1 MRAVKALDMLDSLA
15 PAGRNFAFKV
25 FYLKQLRNNG
35 EWSRTLAGF
44 GFTPDDPNDPDNPG
58 RPDFEAMMRQMQ
70 EQMKAQ
76 FEQLG
81 INPAGFVNPFTSLFS
96 QVGKT
101 NSGADGKEEVLS
113 IATARDTAT
122 KFVKVQGLKPLG
134 TKDVSVVEN
143 AFEISELWLNEAT
156 AFPASTHAPMAVSR
170 MDWVLETMPGWHKTI
185 EPLAAGLSSAI
196 SDLMDQ
202 AMNAQA
208 ADPEQ
213 GQPPIEIIT
222 AMLRSF
228 IGTMIATQLG
238 QSIGTLATTVTGA
251 HDVGLPLLDPARA
264 IVIPENIE
272 NWAVDLEIAK
282 SEVFIFHALREGA
295 VARLFAHNPWL
306 VSYIQSAVVEYG
318 KGIHID
324 IDAIQRQAQEA
335 FEGMQEG
342 ASEGEAISF
351 ALDNGIF
358 TPEESPA
365 QKSALL
371 KLETVLALID
381 GWSDEVVSLA
391 AGDRIPSIEQL
402 RESHRRRRASSSP
415 AQQLFS
421 SMLGLQVSPK
431 LTREASAF
439 WKKIREVKS
448 VGERDQIWSG
458 LLPTA
463 DDLLDPEKFLT
474 STSIPDDL
482 SGLI

>member
-1 MRAVKALDMLDSLA
+1 M
-15 PAGRNFAFKV
+15 
-25 FYLKQLRNNG
+25 
-35 EWSRTLAGF
+35 AGF
-44 GFTPDDPNDPDNPG
+44 GFTPDDSDSEPNKDG
-58 RPDFEAMMRQMQ
+58 QPDFEAMMRQMQ

-81 INPAGFVNPFTSLFS
+81 INPVGFVNPFTTLFS
-96 QVGKT
+96 QAGK
-101 NSGADGKEEVLS
+101 SGANQEEVLPL
-113 IATARDTAT
+113 ATARDTAR
-122 KFVKVQGLKPLG
+122 KFVSAQGLKPLG
-134 TKDVSVVEN
+134 TKDVSVVES
-143 AFEISELWLNEAT
+143 AFEISETWLNDAT
-156 AFPASTHAPMAVSR
+156 AFPASTLAPTAVSR
-170 MDWVLETMPGWHKTI
+170 LDWINETMPGWHRTI

-196 SDLMDQ
+196 SDLLDQ

-208 ADPEQ
+208 GESAE
-213 GQPPIEIIT
+213 GQPPIEMIT
-222 AMLRSF
+222 MMLRSF

-238 QSIGTLATTVTGA
+238 QSIGTLSTTVTGA
-251 HDVGLPLLDPARA
+251 HDVSLPLLDPARA
-264 IVIPENIE
+264 VVIPENIE
-272 NWAVDLEIAK
+272 NWAAELEIAK
-282 SEVFIFHALREGA
+282 SEVFIYHALREGA
-295 VARLFAHNPWL
+295 VARLFANNPWL
-306 VSYIQSAVVEYG
+306 VSYIQSAIVEYG

-324 IDAIQRQAQEA
+324 IDAIQRQAQGA
-335 FEGMQEG
+335 FENMQEG
-342 ASEGEAISF
+342 AGSEEAISF

-381 GWSDEVVSLA
+381 GWTDEVVALS

-402 RESHRRRRASSSP
+402 RETHRRRRAASAP
-415 AQQLFS
+415 AQLLFS

-463 DDLLDPEKFLT
+463 EDLMDPEKFLT

-482 SGLI
+482 SGLL

>member
-1 MRAVKALDMLDSLA
+1 M
-15 PAGRNFAFKV
+15 
-25 FYLKQLRNNG
+25 
-35 EWSRTLAGF
+35 AGF
-44 GFTPDDPNDPDNPG
+44 GFTPDDPNDPDNSG
-58 RPDFEAMMRQMQ
+58 NPDFEAMMRQMQ

-81 INPAGFVNPFTSLFS
+81 INPAGFVNPFTTLFS
-96 QVGKT
+96 QFGKA
-101 NSGADGKEEVLS
+101 NSGKDGEEVLS
-113 IATARDTAT
+113 ITTARDTAT

-156 AFPASTHAPMAVSR
+156 SFPASTHAPMAVSR

-185 EPLAAGLSSAI
+185 EPLATGLSSAI

-213 GQPPIEIIT
+213 GQPPIEMIT

-335 FEGMQEG
+335 FEGMQANMPEG
-342 ASEGEAISF
+342 AGEGEAISF

-381 GWSDEVVSLA
+381 GWTDEVVSLA

-482 SGLI
+482 SGLL

>member
-1 MRAVKALDMLDSLA
+1 
-15 PAGRNFAFKV
+15 
-25 FYLKQLRNNG
+25 
-35 EWSRTLAGF
+35 
-44 GFTPDDPNDPDNPG
+44 
-58 RPDFEAMMRQMQ
+58 
-70 EQMKAQ
+70 
-76 FEQLG
+76 
-81 INPAGFVNPFTSLFS
+81 
-96 QVGKT
+96 
-101 NSGADGKEEVLS
+101 
-113 IATARDTAT
+113 
-122 KFVKVQGLKPLG
+122 
-134 TKDVSVVEN
+134 
-143 AFEISELWLNEAT
+143 
-156 AFPASTHAPMAVSR
+156 
-170 MDWVLETMPGWHKTI
+170 
-185 EPLAAGLSSAI
+185 
-196 SDLMDQ
+196 MDQ

-213 GQPPIEIIT
+213 GQPPIEMIT
-222 AMLRSF
+222 TMLRSF

-295 VARLFAHNPWL
+295 VARLFANNPWL
-306 VSYIQSAVVEYG
+306 VSYIQSAVVENG

-335 FEGMQEG
+335 FEGAQANMPEG
-342 ASEGEAISF
+342 AGEGEAISF

-381 GWSDEVVSLA
+381 GWSDDVTALA
-391 AGDRIPSIEQL
+391 AGERIPSIEQL
-402 RESHRRRRASSSP
+402 RESHRRRRAAASP

-448 VGERDQIWSG
+448 VSERDQIWSG

-463 DDLLDPEKFLT
+463 EDLLDPEKFLT

-482 SGLI
+482 SGLL

>member
-1 MRAVKALDMLDSLA
+1 M
-15 PAGRNFAFKV
+15 
-25 FYLKQLRNNG
+25 
-35 EWSRTLAGF
+35 AGF
-44 GFTPDDPNDPDNPG
+44 GFTPNDPNDPNNSNNSENEG
-58 RPDFEAMMRQMQ
+58 GPDFEAMMRQMQ

-81 INPAGFVNPFTSLFS
+81 INPVGFVNPFTTLFS
-96 QVGKT
+96 QSGKT
-101 NSGADGKEEVLS
+101 GNSGKEEVLS
-113 IATARDTAT
+113 IATARDTAR
-122 KFVKVQGLKPLG
+122 KFVSTQGLKPLG
-134 TKDVSVVEN
+134 TKEVSVVES
-143 AFEISELWLNEAT
+143 AFDISELWLNEAT
-156 AFPASTHAPMAVSR
+156 AFPATGSVPTAVSR
-170 MDWVLETMPGWHKTI
+170 MDWVNETISGWHKTI

-208 ADPEQ
+208 ADPGQ
-213 GQPPIEIIT
+213 GQPPIEMIT
-222 AMLRSF
+222 MMLRSF

-238 QSIGTLATTVTGA
+238 QSIGTLAISVTGA

-264 IVIPENIE
+264 IVVPENIE
-272 NWAVDLEIAK
+272 NWATDLEIAK

-324 IDAIQRQAQEA
+324 IDAIQRQAQDA

-342 ASEGEAISF
+342 AGEGEAISF

-365 QKSALL
+365 QKNALL

-381 GWSDEVVSLA
+381 GWTDEVVSLA

-402 RESHRRRRASSSP
+402 RETHRRRRAASAP

-431 LTREASAF
+431 LTREASNF
-439 WKKIREVKS
+439 WKKIRELKS

-463 DDLLDPEKFLT
+463 DDLLDPEKFLN

-482 SGLI
+482 SGLL

>member
-1 MRAVKALDMLDSLA
+1 M
-15 PAGRNFAFKV
+15 
-25 FYLKQLRNNG
+25 
-35 EWSRTLAGF
+35 AGF
-44 GFTPDDPNDPDNPG
+44 GFTPDDPNDPDNSNNSG
-58 RPDFEAMMRQMQ
+58 NEGGTDFEAMMRQMQ

-101 NSGADGKEEVLS
+101 NSGKDGEEVLS
-113 IATARDTAT
+113 ITTARDTAT

-156 AFPASTHAPMAVSR
+156 SFPASTHAPMAVSR
-170 MDWVLETMPGWHKTI
+170 MDWVLETMPGWHKAI

-213 GQPPIEIIT
+213 GQPPIEMIT

-238 QSIGTLATTVTGA
+238 QSIGTLATSVTGA

-335 FEGMQEG
+335 FEGMQANMPEG
-342 ASEGEAISF
+342 AGEGEAISF

-381 GWSDEVVSLA
+381 GWTDEVVSLA

-431 LTREASAF
+431 LTREASTF

-482 SGLI
+482 SGLL

>member
-1 MRAVKALDMLDSLA
+1 M
-15 PAGRNFAFKV
+15 
-25 FYLKQLRNNG
+25 
-35 EWSRTLAGF
+35 AGF
-44 GFTPDDPNDPDNPG
+44 GFTPDDANDPDNSGNEG

-81 INPAGFVNPFTSLFS
+81 INPAGFVNPFTSIFS
-96 QVGKT
+96 QLGKT
-101 NSGADGKEEVLS
+101 NTGADGKGEVLS
-113 IATARDTAT
+113 ITTARDTAR
-122 KFVKVQGLKPLG
+122 KFVTTQGLKPLG
-134 TKDVSVVEN
+134 TKEVSVVES
-143 AFEISELWLNEAT
+143 AFEISEIWLNEAT
-156 AFPASTHAPMAVSR
+156 SFPASGSAPMAVSR

-196 SDLMDQ
+196 SNLMDQ

-213 GQPPIEIIT
+213 GQPPIEMIT

-335 FEGMQEG
+335 FEGAQANMPEG
-342 ASEGEAISF
+342 AGEGEAISF

-439 WKKIREVKS
+439 WRKIREVKS

-482 SGLI
+482 SGLL

>member
-1 MRAVKALDMLDSLA
+1 V
-15 PAGRNFAFKV
+15 
-25 FYLKQLRNNG
+25 
-35 EWSRTLAGF
+35 AGF
-44 GFTPDDPNDPDNPG
+44 GFTPDDPNDPDNSG
-58 RPDFEAMMRQMQ
+58 NPDFEAMMRQMQ

-81 INPAGFVNPFTSLFS
+81 INPAGFVNPFTTLFS
-96 QVGKT
+96 QFGKA
-101 NSGADGKEEVLS
+101 NSGKDGEEVLS
-113 IATARDTAT
+113 ITTARDTAT

-156 AFPASTHAPMAVSR
+156 SFPASTHAPMAVSR

-185 EPLAAGLSSAI
+185 EPLATGLSSAI

-213 GQPPIEIIT
+213 GQPPIEMIT

-335 FEGMQEG
+335 FEGMQANMPEG
-342 ASEGEAISF
+342 AGEGEAISF

-381 GWSDEVVSLA
+381 GWTDEVVSLA

-482 SGLI
+482 SGLL

>member
-1 MRAVKALDMLDSLA
+1 M
-15 PAGRNFAFKV
+15 
-25 FYLKQLRNNG
+25 
-35 EWSRTLAGF
+35 AGF
-44 GFTPDDPNDPDNPG
+44 GFTPDDANDSNDSN

-81 INPAGFVNPFTSLFS
+81 INPAGFVNPFTTLFS
-96 QVGKT
+96 QVGK
-101 NSGADGKEEVLS
+101 NSGEKAEVLS
-113 IATARDTAT
+113 LETARDTAR
-122 KFVKVQGLKPLG
+122 KFVSAQGLKPLG

-156 AFPASTHAPMAVSR
+156 VFPASTSAPTALSR

-185 EPLAAGLSSAI
+185 EPLAAGLTSAI

-202 AMNAQA
+202 AISAQA

-213 GQPPIEIIT
+213 VQPPIEMIT
-222 AMLRSF
+222 IALRSF
-228 IGTMIATQLG
+228 IATMIATQLG
-238 QSIGTLATTVTGA
+238 QSIGALATSVTGA

-272 NWAVDLEIAK
+272 NWATDLEITK
-282 SEVFIFHALREGA
+282 SEVFIYHALREGA

-324 IDAIQRQAQEA
+324 IDAIQRQAQGA
-335 FEGMQEG
+335 FEEMQEG

-351 ALDNGIF
+351 ALDKGIF

-365 QKSALL
+365 QKNALQ

-381 GWSDEVVSLA
+381 GWTDEVVALA
-391 AGDRIPSIEQL
+391 AGERIPSIEQL
-402 RESHRRRRASSSP
+402 RETHRRRRAISAP

-431 LTREASAF
+431 LTREAGAF
-439 WKKIREVKS
+439 WKKIRELKS

-482 SGLI
+482 SGLL

>member
-1 MRAVKALDMLDSLA
+1 M
-15 PAGRNFAFKV
+15 
-25 FYLKQLRNNG
+25 
-35 EWSRTLAGF
+35 AGF
-44 GFTPDDPNDPDNPG
+44 GFIPDDSNDPENN

-81 INPAGFVNPFTSLFS
+81 INPIGFVNPFTTLFS
-96 QVGKT
+96 QAT
-101 NSGADGKEEVLS
+101 NSQTGGKEEVLS
-113 IATARDTAT
+113 ISTARETAK
-122 KFVKVQGLKPLG
+122 KFVSANGLKPIGAKELAIV
-134 TKDVSVVEN
+134 DS
-143 AFEISELWLNEAT
+143 AYQISEVWLNEALS
-156 AFPASTHAPMAVSR
+156 FPATSTAPTSATR
-170 MDWVLETMPGWHKTI
+170 LDWVDQTISGWHRTI

-196 SDLMDQ
+196 SNLLDQ
-202 AMNAQA
+202 AMQAQGGES
-208 ADPEQ
+208 AD
-213 GQPPIEIIT
+213 GQPPIEMIT
-222 AMLRSF
+222 MMLRSF

-238 QSIGTLATTVTGA
+238 QSIGTLATSVTGA
-251 HDVGLPLLDPARA
+251 HDVGLALLDPAHPV
-264 IVIPENIE
+264 VIPENIE
-272 NWAVDLEIAK
+272 NWANELEIPK
-282 SEVFIFHALREGA
+282 SEVFIYHALREGA
-295 VARLFAHNPWL
+295 VARLFANNPWL
-306 VSYIQSAVVEYG
+306 VSYIQSAIVEYG

-324 IDAIQRQAQEA
+324 IDAIQRQAQTA
-335 FEGMQEG
+335 FENMQQNI
-342 ASEGEAISF
+342 SEDMTEAGFNAEAMSF

-365 QKSALL
+365 QKIALA

-381 GWSDEVVSLA
+381 GWTDEVTALA
-391 AGDRIPSIEQL
+391 AGDRLPAIEQL
-402 RESHRRRRASSSP
+402 RETLRRRRAAAAP

-448 VGERDQIWSG
+448 IAERDQIWGG

-463 DDLLDPEKFLT
+463 EDLLDPEKFLA

>member
-1 MRAVKALDMLDSLA
+1 M
-15 PAGRNFAFKV
+15 
-25 FYLKQLRNNG
+25 
-35 EWSRTLAGF
+35 AGF
-44 GFTPDDPNDPDNPG
+44 GFTPDDNEDPNNDKNNEG

-81 INPAGFVNPFTSLFS
+81 INPAGFVNPFTTLFS
-96 QVGKT
+96 QAEKN
-101 NSGADGKEEVLS
+101 NSGNAEVLP
-113 IATARDTAT
+113 IATARETAR
-122 KFVKVQGLKPLG
+122 KFITTQGLKPLG
-134 TKDVSVVEN
+134 TKDLSVVES
-143 AFEISELWLNEAT
+143 AFEISEIWLNDAT
-156 AFPASTHAPMAVSR
+156 AFPASTSTPSAASR
-170 MDWVLETMPGWHKTI
+170 LDWVYETMPGWQRII
-185 EPLAAGLSSAI
+185 EPLAAGLSAAI
-196 SDLMDQ
+196 SDLLDQ
-202 AMNAQA
+202 AMKAQA
-208 ADPEQ
+208 GESAE
-213 GQPPIEIIT
+213 GQPPIEMIT
-222 AMLRSF
+222 MMLRSF

-238 QSIGTLATTVTGA
+238 QSIGTLSTTVTGA
-251 HDVGLPLLDPARA
+251 HDVALPLLDPARA
-264 IVIPENIE
+264 IVVPENIE
-272 NWAVDLEIAK
+272 NWADDLEIAK
-282 SEVFIFHALREGA
+282 SEVFIYHALREGA

-306 VSYIQSAVVEYG
+306 VSYIQSAIVEYG

-324 IDAIQRQAQEA
+324 IDAIQRQAQDA
-335 FEGMQEG
+335 FENMQEG
-342 ASEGEAISF
+342 TGNEEAISF
-351 ALDNGIF
+351 ALDSGIF

-381 GWSDEVVSLA
+381 GWTDEVTALA

-402 RESHRRRRASSSP
+402 RETHRRRRAASAP
-415 AQQLFS
+415 AQVLFS

-463 DDLLDPEKFLT
+463 DDLLEPEKFVA

>member
-1 MRAVKALDMLDSLA
+1 M
-15 PAGRNFAFKV
+15 
-25 FYLKQLRNNG
+25 
-35 EWSRTLAGF
+35 AGF
-44 GFTPDDPNDPDNPG
+44 GFIPNDPNDPDNSNNSG
-58 RPDFEAMMRQMQ
+58 NEGGSDFEAMMRQMQ

-81 INPAGFVNPFTSLFS
+81 ISTAGFVNPFTSLFS
-96 QVGKT
+96 QVGNP
-101 NSGADGKEEVLS
+101 NSGKDGKKEVLS

-122 KFVKVQGLKPLG
+122 KFVKVKGLKPLG

-143 AFEISELWLNEAT
+143 AFEISEIWLNEAT
-156 AFPASTHAPMAVSR
+156 AFPASTHAPTAVSR

-213 GQPPIEIIT
+213 GQPPIEMIT

-238 QSIGTLATTVTGA
+238 QSIGTLATSVTGA

-272 NWAVDLEIAK
+272 EWAVDLEIAK

-335 FEGMQEG
+335 FEGMQANMPEG
-342 ASEGEAISF
+342 AGEGEAISF

-402 RESHRRRRASSSP
+402 RESHRRRRALSSP

-482 SGLI
+482 SGLL

>member
-1 MRAVKALDMLDSLA
+1 M
-15 PAGRNFAFKV
+15 
-25 FYLKQLRNNG
+25 
-35 EWSRTLAGF
+35 AGF
-44 GFTPDDPNDPDNPG
+44 GFTPDDPNDPDNSNNSG
-58 RPDFEAMMRQMQ
+58 NEGGTDFEAMMRQMQ

-101 NSGADGKEEVLS
+101 NSGKDGEEVLS
-113 IATARDTAT
+113 ITTARDTAT

-196 SDLMDQ
+196 SYLMDQ

-213 GQPPIEIIT
+213 GQPPIEMIT

-238 QSIGTLATTVTGA
+238 QSIGTLATSVTGA

-335 FEGMQEG
+335 FEGMQANMPEG
-342 ASEGEAISF
+342 AGEGEAISF

-381 GWSDEVVSLA
+381 GWTDEVVSLA

-431 LTREASAF
+431 LTREASTF

-482 SGLI
+482 SGLL

>member
-1 MRAVKALDMLDSLA
+1 M
-15 PAGRNFAFKV
+15 
-25 FYLKQLRNNG
+25 
-35 EWSRTLAGF
+35 AGF
-44 GFTPDDPNDPDNPG
+44 GFTPDDNDDANKDGNNEG

-76 FEQLG
+76 FDQLG
-81 INPAGFVNPFTSLFS
+81 INPAGFVNPFSTLFS
-96 QVGKT
+96 QVGK
-101 NSGADGKEEVLS
+101 SSSSDEVLP
-113 IATARDTAT
+113 IATARETAR
-122 KFVKVQGLKPLG
+122 KFVTTQGLKPLG
-134 TKDVSVVEN
+134 TKDLSVVES
-143 AFEISELWLNEAT
+143 AFEISEIWLNDAT
-156 AFPASTHAPMAVSR
+156 AFPASSIAPTAASR
-170 MDWVLETMPGWHKTI
+170 LDWVYETMPGWHRII
-185 EPLAAGLSSAI
+185 EPLAAGLSAAI
-196 SDLMDQ
+196 SDLLDQ
-202 AMNAQA
+202 AMNSQA
-208 ADPEQ
+208 GESAE
-213 GQPPIEIIT
+213 GQPSIEMIT
-222 AMLRSF
+222 MMLRSF

-238 QSIGTLATTVTGA
+238 QSIGTLSTTVTGA
-251 HDVGLPLLDPARA
+251 HDVALPLLDPARA
-264 IVIPENIE
+264 IVVPENIE
-272 NWAVDLEIAK
+272 NWANDLEIAK
-282 SEVFIFHALREGA
+282 SEVFIYHALREGA

-306 VSYIQSAVVEYG
+306 VSYIQSAIVEYG

-324 IDAIQRQAQEA
+324 IDAIQRQAQGA
-335 FEGMQEG
+335 FENMQEG
-342 ASEGEAISF
+342 AGNEEAISF

-381 GWSDEVVSLA
+381 GWTDEVTALA

-402 RESHRRRRASSSP
+402 RETHRRRRAASAP
-415 AQQLFS
+415 AQLLFS

-431 LTREASAF
+431 LTREASSF